1 MRVTQRIGTMCSARR
16 PVPAILLV
24 ALALPAPALQA
35 AWPEKPVRVI
45 VPSAPGG
52 GTDASIRILAPR
64 LSELL
69 GQPVLIDNRA
79 GASGNI
85 GAEVVAR
92 AAPDGYTLLAAIAS
106 HTSNPAMMKVS
117 YDVLRDFAPVSM
129 TVTVPSVLISTPS
142 LPARTTK
149 ELIALARARPGELQF
164 ASPGGGSNQH
174 LAMELFLVTAKAQML
189 HVPYK
194 GLGPAL
200 TDVIGGHVPLMMSNV
215 LIALPHI
222 RAGRVRAFGVTSLK
236 RIASAPEIPTLAE
249 GGATGFEAVQWFGVF
264 APAGTAV
271 EIVNTLHA
279 GLVKVLQ
286 DPAVRERFQR
296 DGAEPTPS
304 TSPEAF
310 TALVR
315 SEVARWH
322 KLVATVGLKSQ

>member
-1 MRVTQRIGTMCSARR
+1 
-16 PVPAILLV
+16 
-24 ALALPAPALQA
+24 
-35 AWPEKPVRVI
+35 
-45 VPSAPGG
+45 
-52 GTDASIRILAPR
+52 
-64 LSELL
+64 
-69 GQPVLIDNRA
+69 
-79 GASGNI
+79 
-85 GAEVVAR
+85 
-92 AAPDGYTLLAAIAS
+92 
-106 HTSNPAMMKVS
+106 
-117 YDVLRDFAPVSM
+117 
-129 TVTVPSVLISTPS
+129 
-142 LPARTTK
+142 
-149 ELIALARARPGELQF
+149 
-164 ASPGGGSNQH
+164 
-174 LAMELFLVTAKAQML
+174 ML

-249 GGATGFEAVQWFGVF
+249 GGATGFEAVQWFGVL

>member
-1 MRVTQRIGTMCSARR
+1 MTQQIDDVPRPRRVRQAARL
-16 PVPAILLV
+16 AGLV
-24 ALALPAPALQA
+24 LAATAATASA

-52 GTDASIRILAPR
+52 GTDSSIRILAPR

-69 GQPVLIDNRA
+69 GQPVLVDNRA

-129 TVTVPSVLISTPS
+129 TVTVPNVLISTPS
-142 LPARTTK
+142 LPARNTK
-149 ELIALARARPGELQF
+149 ELVALARARPGDLQF

-174 LAMELFLVTAKAQML
+174 LTMELFLATTKARML

-200 TDVIGGHVPLMMSNV
+200 TDLIGGHVPLMMSNV

-222 RAGRVRAFGVTSLK
+222 RGGRVRAYGVTSLK
-236 RIASAPEIPTLAE
+236 RIASAPDIPTIAE
-249 GGATGFEAVQWFGVF
+249 GGVPGFEAVQWFGVF
-264 APAGTAV
+264 APTGTPGETV
-271 EIVNTLHA
+271 RTLHGA
-279 GLVKVLQ
+279 LVKALQ

-304 TSPEAF
+304 ASPDAF
-310 TALVR
+310 AALVR
-315 SEVARWH
+315 SEVARWQ
-322 KLVATVGLKSQ
+322 KLVEAAGLRPH

>member
-1 MRVTQRIGTMCSARR
+1 MTQGNAMASRGRTLRPLLLAAFALSAS
-16 PVPAILLV
+16 ATL
-24 ALALPAPALQA
+24 A
-35 AWPEKPVRVI
+35 AWPEKPVRII

-52 GTDASIRILAPR
+52 GTDSSIRILAPR

-69 GQPVLIDNRA
+69 GQVVLVDNRA

-92 AAPDGYTLLAAIAS
+92 AVPDGYTLLAAIAS

-117 YDVLRDFAPVSM
+117 YDVLRDFEPVSM
-129 TVTVPSVLISTPS
+129 TVTVPNVLISTPS
-142 LPARTTK
+142 LPAKNTK
-149 ELIALARARPGELQF
+149 ELIALARARPGDLQF

-174 LAMELFLVTAKAQML
+174 LTMELFLLTAKARML

-200 TDVIGGHVPLMMSNV
+200 TDLIGGHVPLMMSNV

-222 RAGRVRAFGVTSLK
+222 RGGRVRAYGVTSLK
-236 RIASAPEIPTLAE
+236 RIASAPDIPTLAE
-249 GGATGFEAVQWFGVF
+249 SGVAGFEAVQWFGVF
-264 APAGTAV
+264 APAGTPG
-271 EIVNTLHA
+271 EIISTLH
-279 GLVKVLQ
+279 GGIVKALQ
-286 DPAVRERFQR
+286 DPVVRERFMR

-304 TSPEAF
+304 ASSQAF

-315 SEVARWH
+315 SEVARWQ
-322 KLVATVGLKSQ
+322 KLVAAAGLKPQ